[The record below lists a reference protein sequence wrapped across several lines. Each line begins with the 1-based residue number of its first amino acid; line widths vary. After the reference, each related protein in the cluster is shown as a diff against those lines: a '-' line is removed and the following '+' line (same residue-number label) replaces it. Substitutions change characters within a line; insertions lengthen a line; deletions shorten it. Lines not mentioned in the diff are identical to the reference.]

1 MFTAIWVAGRKAG
14 TLCVSKKGCWMLAAS
29 VVALLSSPHD
39 TNDGTQKSPT
49 NKGCCPL
56 ANDGAPV
63 VEAAQGWD
71 RKLKQQ

>member
-1 MFTAIWVAGRKAG
+1 M
-14 TLCVSKKGCWMLAAS
+14 MAAS
-29 VVALLSSPHD
+29 IVALLSSPHD

-56 ANDGAPV
+56 ANNGAPV